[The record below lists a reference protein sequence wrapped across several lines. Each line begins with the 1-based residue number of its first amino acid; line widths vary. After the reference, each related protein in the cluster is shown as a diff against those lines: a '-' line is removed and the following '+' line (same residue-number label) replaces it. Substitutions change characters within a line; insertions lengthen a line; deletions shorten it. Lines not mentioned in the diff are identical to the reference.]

1 MDNLIGKRLDGLYE
15 VQELIGSGGMAN
27 VYKAVMRGHNGPV
40 PAGTVVAVKVL
51 RQEYMHDPDLVRRFK
66 NESKAISLLN
76 HPNIVKVY
84 DVSVNDHLQYI
95 VMEYVDGMTLRE
107 YLNERGGK
115 LSSRETVHFI
125 SQILKALEHAHANG
139 VVHRDIKPQNIML
152 LDNGQLRMMDFGIAR
167 ISRAD
172 NPLLAG
178 KAMGSVH
185 YISPE
190 QAKGDETD
198 CTSDIYSVG
207 VMMYEMLSG
216 HLPFDA
222 EDAVEVAIKQI
233 SDEPRSLHEL
243 APEVPYA
250 LVEITEKAMAKLP
263 QNRYPSA
270 RAMLDALDTYV
281 QNPSVLFEYQYIT
294 EDAPEKVVKRTM
306 NQNRAIRQNEQ
317 PAPRGKNSGKNKP
330 RKKRRSVFLPAL
342 FGITIA
348 FALACLALC
357 WMILNDSSNLMNNK
371 ADVTLGDYIGMT
383 REQAEGTDQIASG
396 QISPVWEEEYNSNY
410 AAGYIYKQSPVS
422 GRTVR
427 EGQSV
432 TLTVSLGT
440 QYVTVPDLTNYVQA
454 DAEQQLKAL
463 GVSVLVTQ
471 AVDTSVASGAV
482 IRTDPAAGTQVAAGT
497 TVIVYV
503 SRPQVATTTKVPSL
517 SGMNVNDARTLLV
530 QNHLG
535 LGSQTEQYSSQPVG
549 TVLSQSPAAG
559 STAKLNGRVNVVVS
573 VGPEPEQ
580 EPEAPAASDG
590 ETSSGETTPSGGETT
605 PSGGETTPSGG
616 GESSSSSSTGG
627 GIMDWWASLLG

>member
-1 MDNLIGKRLDGLYE
+1 MDNLIGKKLDGLYE
-15 VQELIGSGGMAN
+15 VKELIGSGGMAN
-27 VYKAVMRGHNGPV
+27 VYKAVMLGQNGPV

-84 DVSVNDHLQYI
+84 DVSVNDDLQYI

-107 YLNERGGK
+107 YLNQRGGR
-115 LSSRETVHFI
+115 LTNRETVHFI

-167 ISRAD
+167 ISRAE
-172 NPLLAG
+172 NQLLSG

-222 EDAVEVAIKQI
+222 DDMVEVAIKQI
-233 SDEPRSLHEL
+233 SDKPKSLHEI
-243 APEVPYA
+243 APEVPNA

-263 QNRYPSA
+263 QNRYASA
-270 RAMLDALDTYV
+270 REMLDALDAYV
-281 QNPSVLFEYQYIT
+281 QNPSVMFEYKYIT

-306 NQNRAIRQNEQ
+306 SQNRTNRPAEK
-317 PAPRGKNSGKNKP
+317 PAPRSKKTASRK
-330 RKKRRSVFLPAL
+330 KKRRTIYLPAL
-342 FGITIA
+342 LGITIA

-371 ADVTLGDYIGMT
+371 ADITLGDYIGMT
-383 REQAEGTDQIASG
+383 QDEAAATEQVVSG
-396 QISPVWEEEYNSNY
+396 QISVTWEQEYNSDY

-427 EGQSV
+427 EGQNV

-454 DAEQQLKAL
+454 DAEQQLKDL

-471 AVDTSVASGAV
+471 AVDTTVASGAV
-482 IRTDPAAGTQVAAGT
+482 IRTDPAAGSQVAAGS
-497 TVIVYV
+497 TVVVYI

-517 SGMNVNDARTLLV
+517 IGMSAGDARTLLV

-535 LGSQTEQYSSQPVG
+535 LGSQSEQYSDQPVG
-549 TVLSQSPAAG
+549 TVISQSPGEGA
-559 STAKLNGRVNVVVS
+559 SAKLNTRVSVVVS
-573 VGPEPEQ
+573 AGPEPAP
-580 EPEAPAASDG
+580 EPEAPSDSTTG
-590 ETSSGETTPSGGETT
+590 GDWWSGLF
-605 PSGGETTPSGG
+605 GG
-616 GESSSSSSTGG
+616 GSSSSSSSTTASGEQG
-627 GIMDWWASLLG
+627 TAGSGEPSQTPLTDWWSSLLS

>member
-1 MDNLIGKRLDGLYE
+1 MDNLIGKKLDGLYE
-15 VQELIGSGGMAN
+15 VKELIGSGGMAN
-27 VYKAVMRGHNGPV
+27 VYKAVMLGRNGPV

-51 RQEYMHDPDLVRRFK
+51 RQEYTHDPELVRRFK

-84 DVSVNDHLQYI
+84 DVSVNDQLQYI

-115 LSSRETVHFI
+115 LTSRETVHFI

-167 ISRAD
+167 ISRAE
-172 NPLLAG
+172 NQLLSG
-178 KAMGSVH
+178 KTMGSVH

-216 HLPFDA
+216 QLPFDA

-233 SDEPRSLHEL
+233 SDQPKSLHEI
-243 APEVPYA
+243 APQVPAA

-263 QNRYPSA
+263 QNRYASA
-270 RAMLDALDTYV
+270 REMLDALDTYV
-281 QNPSVLFEYQYIT
+281 LNPSVMFEYQYIT

-306 NQNRAIRQNEQ
+306 NQNKAARQNHPNESA
-317 PAPRGKNSGKNKP
+317 APRGKNAK
-330 RKKRRSVFLPAL
+330 RKRRTIFLPVL

-357 WMILNDSSNLMNNK
+357 WLILNDSSNLMNNK
-371 ADVTLGDYIGMT
+371 ADITLNDYIGMT
-383 REQAEGTDQIASG
+383 QEEAQATEQVASG
-396 QISPVWEEEYNSNY
+396 QISVTWEQEYNSNY

-427 EGQSV
+427 EGQGV

-454 DAEQQLKAL
+454 DAEQQLKSL

-482 IRTDPAAGTQVAAGT
+482 IRTDPAAGTQVESGS
-497 TVIVYV
+497 TVVVYV

-517 SGMNVNDARTLLV
+517 SGMSVDDARTLLV

-535 LGSQTEQYSSQPVG
+535 LGSQTDQYSDQPVG
-549 TVLSQSPAAG
+549 TVIGQNPAAG
-559 STAKLNGRVNVVVS
+559 STAKLNGRVNITVS
-573 VGPEPEQ
+573 AGPEPAPV
-580 EPEAPAASDG
+580 EPEAPSD
-590 ETSSGETTPSGGETT
+590 SGSDWWGSLWGGD
-605 PSGGETTPSGG
+605 
-616 GESSSSSSTGG
+616 SSSSSGSSSSTETGESASSSEG
-627 GIMDWWASLLG
+627 SGLADWWASLVG

>member
-1 MDNLIGKRLDGLYE
+1 MDNLIGKKLDGLYE

-172 NPLLAG
+172 NPSLVG

-190 QAKGDETD
+190 QAQGAETD

-222 EDAVEVAIKQI
+222 DDVVEVAIKQI

-317 PAPRGKNSGKNKP
+317 QSKGKAKP

-348 FALACLALC
+348 FAVACMALC
-357 WMILNDSSNLMNNK
+357 WMILNDSSNLMNDK
-371 ADVTLGDYIGMT
+371 ADVTLGDYIGLT
-383 REQAEGTDQIASG
+383 RDQAQATDQIASG
-396 QISPVWEEEYNSNY
+396 QITPVWEEEYNSNY
-410 AAGYIYKQSPVS
+410 AEGYIYKQSPVS

-471 AVDTSVASGAV
+471 AVDETVASGAV
-482 IRTDPAAGTQVAAGT
+482 IRTDPAAGTQVAAGS
-497 TVIVYV
+497 TVVVYI
-503 SRPQVATTTKVPSL
+503 SRPQVATTTRVPSL
-517 SGMNVNDARTLLV
+517 TGMSVNDARTLLV

-535 LGSQTEQYSSQPVG
+535 LGGQSEQYSSQPVG
-549 TVLSQSPAAG
+549 TVISQNPAAG
-559 STAKLNGRVNVVVS
+559 TTAKLNSRVSVVVS
-573 VGPEPEQ
+573 AGPQPVQVPEEP
-580 EPEAPAASDG
+580 ASSVT
-590 ETSSGETTPSGGETT
+590 EGGETPAEQPT
-605 PSGGETTPSGG
+605 TEPST
-616 GESSSSSSTGG
+616 SSESTGG
-627 GIMDWWASLLG
+627 GEQSEGGSAGSGIKDWLSSLLG